1 MIETERAGVWPAD
14 STPTATMT
22 SEPTIPEAA
31 PYPPDNHLL
40 RDLRFRFD
48 HNRDGHRSRA
58 WMPVVPEVCTD
69 QGHARAGVLAT
80 LVDVIG
86 GGLAAGAAAPG
97 WIATADLTLH
107 LVRGAAPG
115 AVVEARGQILRSGRT
130 TVVMEVVLL
139 DQHER
144 RLGNA
149 SMSFSVLP
157 RRDSNPEIS
166 TVRNVGPSTMATEDS
181 FMRQPLGDALG
192 IVVRDAAAGALDVP
206 ITDWTRN
213 SMGAMQGGV
222 VATIADFAAEAALRA
237 ESTEP
242 LVVAD
247 LQVTYLGF
255 GRTGPVR
262 SRVDVL
268 GTQPGRGVAR
278 IELDDAGAGH
288 RRMTRASAVAVR
300 SLS

>member
-1 MIETERAGVWPAD
+1 MTFEPATPET
-14 STPTATMT
+14 
-22 SEPTIPEAA
+22 A
-31 PYPPDNHLL
+31 PYPPEHHLL
-40 RDLRFRFD
+40 RDLRFHFE
-48 HNRDGHRSRA
+48 HNSDGRRSRA
-58 WMPVVPEVCTD
+58 WMPIVPEVCTD

-115 AVVEARGQILRSGRT
+115 AVVEARGEVLRSGRT
-130 TVVMEVVLL
+130 TVVMEVVLV

-144 RLGNA
+144 RLGDA

-157 RRDSNPEIS
+157 RRESNPDIS
-166 TVRNVGPSTMATEDS
+166 SVRSVGPSTMATES
-181 FMRQPLGDALG
+181 AGMKQPLADALG
-192 IVVRDAAAGALDVP
+192 IVVRDPDAGVLDVP
-206 ITDWTRN
+206 VTDWTRN

-222 VATIADFAAEAALRA
+222 VATIADFAAETALRA
-237 ESTEP
+237 ATTEP

-247 LQVTYLGF
+247 MQVTYLGF

-262 SRVDVL
+262 SCVDVL
-268 GTQPGRGVAR
+268 GTEAGRGVAR
-278 IELDDAGAGH
+278 IVLDDAGAGH
-288 RRMTRASAVAVR
+288 RRMTRATAVAVR
-300 SLS
+300 GQS